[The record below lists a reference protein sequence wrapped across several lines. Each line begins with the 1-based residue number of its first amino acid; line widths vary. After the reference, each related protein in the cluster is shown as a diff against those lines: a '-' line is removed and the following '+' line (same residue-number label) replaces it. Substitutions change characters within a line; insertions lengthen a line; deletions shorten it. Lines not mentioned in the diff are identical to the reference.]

1 MEVTRSAEGDCESSQ
16 GSGVRRGATSRF
28 STKNRIDSEVVPLHF
43 EVRDSAVPLRGFDPA
58 VAQKILDGDQ
68 VCIGIK

>member
-1 MEVTRSAEGDCESSQ
+1 MIHLSCAALSSK
-16 GSGVRRGATSRF
+16 GFLVLSSHNSLTSSLLHDNGHGF
-28 STKNRIDSEVVPLHF
+28 EVVPLHF